1 MDHVFDQVVA
11 AFVAKLKES
20 VPVCANVF
28 ESETR
33 QMNDEVQE
41 AVHVFFDGAVP
52 ELIAIMGAPLDWK
65 TRIVVDCFARSK
77 TLSGAKAVGPLMKR
91 VFERLASDI
100 TLGKRD
106 WYIGYP
112 SIEQDADAQGQRAGM
127 MRLTYLV
134 EHRTTSDILE

>member
-1 MDHVFDQVVA
+1 MDHAFDQIVA
-11 AFVAKLKES
+11 AFVAKLKELT
-20 VPVCANVF
+20 PVCANVY

-33 QMNDEVQE
+33 QMADDVQE
-41 AVHVFFDGAVP
+41 AVNVFFDGAAP

-77 TLSGAKAVGPLMKR
+77 TLTGAKAVGPLMKR
-91 VFERLASDI
+91 VFERLSSDI
-100 TLGKRD
+100 TLGDKT

-112 SIEQDADAQGQRAGM
+112 TIEADSEAQGQRAGM

-134 EHRTTSDILE
+134 EHRTNNDILE

>member
-1 MDHVFDQVVA
+1 MDHAFDQIVA

-20 VPVCANVF
+20 TPVCANVYD
-28 ESETR
+28 SETR
-33 QMNDEVQE
+33 QMTDEVQE
-41 AVHVFFDGAVP
+41 AVNVFFDGAAP

-77 TLSGAKAVGPLMKR
+77 TLSGAKAVGALMKR

-100 TLGKRD
+100 TLGHQE

-112 SIEQDADAQGQRAGM
+112 SIEQDTEAQGQRAGM

-134 EHRTTSDILE
+134 EHRTTNNNLE

>member
-1 MDHVFDQVVA
+1 MDHAFDQIVA
-11 AFVAKLKES
+11 AFVAKLKEGT
-20 VPVCANVF
+20 PVCANVYD
-28 ESETR
+28 SETR
-33 QMNDEVQE
+33 QMTDEVQE
-41 AVHVFFDGAVP
+41 AVNVFFDGAAP

-77 TLSGAKAVGPLMKR
+77 TLSGAKAVGALMKR

-100 TLGKRD
+100 TLGHQE

-112 SIEQDADAQGQRAGM
+112 SIEQDTEAQGQRAGM

-134 EHRTTSDILE
+134 EHRTTNNNLE